1 MGSEKKKKMST
12 VMQGAQ
18 GVSSTYTIHAV
29 LFLRYRVLQKRKKKV
44 NVLQKM

>member
-1 MGSEKKKKMST
+1 MST

-29 LFLRYRVLQKRKKKV
+29 LFFKVQGATKKGKKKV